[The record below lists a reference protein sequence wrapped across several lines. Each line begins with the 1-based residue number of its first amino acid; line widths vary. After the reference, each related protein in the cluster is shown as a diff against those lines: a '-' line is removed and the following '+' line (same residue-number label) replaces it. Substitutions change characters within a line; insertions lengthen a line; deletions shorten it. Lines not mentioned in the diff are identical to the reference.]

1 MDKKEEGYAREN
13 VRQITED
20 EIQKVC
26 TYQLPK
32 GVKLKDFIVN
42 KNENSEKFCI
52 IGVGGGGINIV
63 ESITNDNNKYFPL
76 MAHIDHQEL
85 YDNIA
90 DNKLYL
96 MSDIED
102 TEILTV
108 ENRRALSEF
117 VVANKKV
124 YVVTTFGRETYRSEA
139 VDKMLQHLRRIG
151 RQVTLIVVKPFL
163 FEVVPGRIRAI
174 NQTIKKMESYAEKI
188 FIFHNEDLLAI
199 NEASSMSMKE
209 TFLYA
214 NSIIRNVIEED
225 YDCCDEVVA
234 NIYLKDFLNESRE

>member
-1 MDKKEEGYAREN
+1 MDKKEEEYAREN
-13 VRQITED
+13 VREINED

-26 TYQLPK
+26 TYKLPK
-32 GVKLKDFIVN
+32 GVKLKDFIVK
-42 KNENSEKFCI
+42 KNENSKKFCI

-63 ESITNDNNKYFPL
+63 ESITNDNNKYFPI

-85 YDNIA
+85 YDNIT

-96 MSDIED
+96 MSDTED
-102 TEILTV
+102 KEILTV
-108 ENRRALSEF
+108 ENKRVLSEF
-117 VVANKKV
+117 VSAHREV
-124 YVVTTFGRETYRSEA
+124 YVITTFGRETHRSEA
-139 VDKMLQHLRRIG
+139 VDKMLQHLRCIG
-151 RQVTLIVVKPFL
+151 RKVTLIVVKPFL

-174 NQTIKKMESYAEKI
+174 NETIKKMESYAEKI
-188 FIFHNEDLLAI
+188 FVFHNEDLLAI
-199 NEASSMSMKE
+199 NKVSTMSMKK

-234 NIYLKDFLNESRE
+234 NIYLKDFLNDSKR